1 MLDQFEN
8 KKIKM
13 GSERG
18 FGLVFFCFFLIVA
31 AWPLLSGVSPRL
43 WALAVALIF
52 LGLALVRPAVLT
64 PLNKIWFQFGLLLG
78 KIVTPI
84 VMLLVF
90 FLTVLP
96 TGIIMRL
103 LGKDLLNRKIDRSA
117 PSYWVKREDP
127 VGSMR
132 NQF

>member
-1 MLDQFEN
+1 MLEHSEYH
-8 KKIKM
+8 KIKM

-31 AWPLLSGVSPRL
+31 TLPLLSGETPRL
-43 WALAVALIF
+43 WALAVAFIF
-52 LGLALVRPAVLT
+52 VVLALVRPVVLS
-64 PLNKIWFQFGLLLG
+64 PLNKLWFQFGLLLG
-78 KIVTPI
+78 KIVSPI
-84 VMLLVF
+84 VMSLVF

-117 PSYWVKREDP
+117 TTYWVKREDP

>member
-1 MLDQFEN
+1 MLDQFE
-8 KKIKM
+8 KQKVKI

-18 FGLVFFCFFLIVA
+18 FGLVFFCFFSIVA
-31 AWPLLSGVSPRL
+31 AWPLVSGETPRL

-52 LGLALVRPAVLT
+52 VVLALVRPAVLT
-64 PLNKIWFQFGLLLG
+64 PLNKIWFRFGLLLG

-84 VMLLVF
+84 VMSLVF

-96 TGIIMRL
+96 TGVIMRL

-127 VGSMR
+127 VGSMH

>member
-31 AWPLLSGVSPRL
+31 TLPLLSGETPRL

-52 LGLALVRPAVLT
+52 VVLALVRPAVLT
-64 PLNKIWFQFGLLLG
+64 PLNKIWFRFGLLLG

-84 VMLLVF
+84 VMSLVF

-96 TGIIMRL
+96 TGVIMRL

>member
-31 AWPLLSGVSPRL
+31 TLPLLSGETPRL
-43 WALAVALIF
+43 WALAVAFIF
-52 LGLALVRPAVLT
+52 VVLALVRPVVLS
-64 PLNKIWFQFGLLLG
+64 PLNKLWFQFGLLLG
-78 KIVTPI
+78 KIVSPI
-84 VMLLVF
+84 VMSLVF

>member
-1 MLDQFEN
+1 MLDHFKNQ
-8 KKIKM
+8 KLKM

-18 FGLVFFCFFLIVA
+18 FGLVFFCFFLIVT
-31 AWPLLSGVSPRL
+31 AWPMLSGGAPRL
-43 WALAVALIF
+43 WALVAALIF
-52 LGLALVRPAVLT
+52 LTLALACPTVLA
-64 PLNKIWFQFGLLLG
+64 PLNRLWFQFGLLLG

-84 VMLLVF
+84 VMSLVF

-117 PSYWVKREDP
+117 PSYWVKRQDP

>member
-1 MLDQFEN
+1 MLKHSEYQ
-8 KKIKM
+8 KIKM

-31 AWPLLSGVSPRL
+31 AFPLLSGESPRL

-52 LGLALVRPAVLT
+52 IALALVRPAVLA
-64 PLNKIWFQFGLLLG
+64 PLNKLWFRFGLLLG
-78 KIVTPI
+78 KIVSPI
-84 VMLLVF
+84 VMSLVF

-103 LGKDLLNRKIDRSA
+103 LGRDLLNRKIDRSA
-117 PSYWVKREDP
+117 PSYWVEREDP

>member
-1 MLDQFEN
+1 M
-8 KKIKM
+8 
-13 GSERG
+13 
-18 FGLVFFCFFLIVA
+18 
-31 AWPLLSGVSPRL
+31 
-43 WALAVALIF
+43 ALAV
-52 LGLALVRPAVLT
+52 VRPAALT
-64 PLNKIWFQFGLLLG
+64 PLNKLWFQFGLLLG
-78 KIVTPI
+78 KIVAPI
-84 VMLLVF
+84 VMSLVF

>member
-1 MLDQFEN
+1 M
-8 KKIKM
+8 
-13 GSERG
+13 
-18 FGLVFFCFFLIVA
+18 
-31 AWPLLSGVSPRL
+31 
-43 WALAVALIF
+43 IF
-52 LGLALVRPAVLT
+52 LALALVRPAVLT
-64 PLNKIWFQFGLLLG
+64 PLNKIWFRFGLLLG

-84 VMLLVF
+84 VMSLVF

-117 PSYWVKREDP
+117 PSYWVERKDP
-127 VGSMR
+127 AGSMR

>member
-8 KKIKM
+8 NKIKM

-31 AWPLLSGVSPRL
+31 TLPLLSGESPRL
-43 WALAVALIF
+43 WALAIAFIFVALA
-52 LGLALVRPAVLT
+52 LARPAVLA
-64 PLNKIWFQFGLLLG
+64 PLNKIWFKFGLLLG
-78 KIVTPI
+78 KIISPV
-84 VMLLVF
+84 VMSLVF

-117 PSYWVKREDP
+117 TTYWVKREDP

>member
-1 MLDQFEN
+1 M
-8 KKIKM
+8 
-13 GSERG
+13 S
-18 FGLVFFCFFLIVA
+18 
-31 AWPLLSGVSPRL
+31 
-43 WALAVALIF
+43 
-52 LGLALVRPAVLT
+52 
-64 PLNKIWFQFGLLLG
+64 
-78 KIVTPI
+78 
-84 VMLLVF
+84 LVF

-117 PSYWVKREDP
+117 TTYWVKREDP

>member
-1 MLDQFEN
+1 MLDYFEN
-8 KKIKM
+8 QKIKI

-31 AWPLLSGVSPRL
+31 AWPLFSGETPRL
-43 WALAVALIF
+43 WALAVAFIF
-52 LGLALVRPAVLT
+52 VVLALVRPAVLT
-64 PLNKIWFQFGLLLG
+64 PLNRLWFQFGLLLG
-78 KIVTPI
+78 KIVSPI
-84 VMLLVF
+84 VMSLVF

-103 LGKDLLNRKIDRSA
+103 LGKDLLNRRIDRSA

>member
-1 MLDQFEN
+1 MLEHSEN
-8 KKIKM
+8 HKIKM
-13 GSERG
+13 GSARG

-31 AWPLLSGVSPRL
+31 AWPLFSGETPRL
-43 WALAVALIF
+43 WALAIAFIFVALA
-52 LGLALVRPAVLT
+52 LARPAVLA
-64 PLNKIWFQFGLLLG
+64 PLNKIWFKFGLLLG
-78 KIVTPI
+78 KIISPV
-84 VMLLVF
+84 VMSLVF

-103 LGKDLLNRKIDRSA
+103 LGRDLLNRKMDRSA
-117 PSYWVKREDP
+117 PTYWVKREDP

>member
-1 MLDQFEN
+1 MLDYFEN
-8 KKIKM
+8 QKIKI

-31 AWPLLSGVSPRL
+31 AWPLFSGETPRL
-43 WALAVALIF
+43 WALAVAFIF
-52 LGLALVRPAVLT
+52 VVLALVRPAVLT
-64 PLNKIWFQFGLLLG
+64 PLNRLWFQFGLLLG
-78 KIVTPI
+78 KIVSPI
-84 VMLLVF
+84 VMSLVF

>member
-52 LGLALVRPAVLT
+52 VALAVVRPAALT
-64 PLNKIWFQFGLLLG
+64 PLNKLWFQFGLLLG
-78 KIVTPI
+78 KIVAPI
-84 VMLLVF
+84 VMSLVF

>member
-1 MLDQFEN
+1 MLDRFE
-8 KKIKM
+8 KQKIKM

-31 AWPLLSGVSPRL
+31 AWPLVSGETPRL

-52 LGLALVRPAVLT
+52 VVLALVRPAVLT
-64 PLNKIWFQFGLLLG
+64 PLNKIWFRFGLFLG
-78 KIVTPI
+78 KIMAPI
-84 VMLLVF
+84 VMSLVF

-96 TGIIMRL
+96 TGIVMRL

-117 PSYWVKREDP
+117 PSYWVKREDS

>member
-1 MLDQFEN
+1 M
-8 KKIKM
+8 
-13 GSERG
+13 
-18 FGLVFFCFFLIVA
+18 
-31 AWPLLSGVSPRL
+31 
-43 WALAVALIF
+43 AVALIF
-52 LGLALVRPAVLT
+52 IALALVRPAVLA
-64 PLNKIWFQFGLLLG
+64 PLNKLWFRFGLLLG

-84 VMLLVF
+84 VMSLVF

-103 LGKDLLNRKIDRSA
+103 LGRDLLNRKMDRSA
-117 PSYWVKREDP
+117 PTYWVKREDP

>member
-1 MLDQFEN
+1 MLEN
-8 KKIKM
+8 SEYHEAKM

-18 FGLVFFCFFLIVA
+18 FGLVFFCFFLIVSA
-31 AWPLLSGVSPRL
+31 FPMLSGEPPRL

-52 LGLALVRPAVLT
+52 VALAFARPAVLS
-64 PLNKIWFQFGLLLG
+64 PLNKLWFRFGLLLG
-78 KIVTPI
+78 RIVAPI
-84 VMLLVF
+84 IMLLVF

-96 TGIIMRL
+96 TGLIMRL

-117 PSYWVKREDP
+117 PSYWVKRDAP
-127 VGSMR
+127 GGSMR

>member
-1 MLDQFEN
+1 MLERIEDQDV
-8 KKIKM
+8 KM

-18 FGLVFFCFFLIVA
+18 FGLVFFCVFLLVA
-31 AWPLLSGVSPRL
+31 AWPMLSGNSPRL
-43 WALAVALIF
+43 WASAVALTF
-52 LGLALVRPAVLT
+52 LGFALVRPAVLA
-64 PLNKIWFQFGLLLG
+64 PLNKLWFRFGLLLG

-96 TGIIMRL
+96 TGIVMRL

-117 PSYWVKREDP
+117 PTYWVKREDP

>member
-1 MLDQFEN
+1 MLDQFEKQN
-8 KKIKM
+8 IKM

-31 AWPLLSGVSPRL
+31 AWPLVSGETPRL

-52 LGLALVRPAVLT
+52 VVLALVRPAVLT

-78 KIVTPI
+78 KIVTPV
-84 VMLLVF
+84 VMSLVF

-96 TGIIMRL
+96 TGVIMRL